1 MSTGAKIAR
10 AAGFVMFATLIA
22 RILGFVR
29 EMVMYTWFGQSYATD
44 AYNAA
49 FSIPD
54 LIYLLMVGGALS
66 TAFIPV
72 FSRYLANNEDDE
84 AWQVASIVFNYSV
97 LFSIILI
104 TFGVIYTRPLIMLLA
119 PDLPPNYINLTVLLT
134 RVMFVQTFFMV
145 LNGISMGILNS
156 KQHFVTPAL
165 GSVLY
170 NIGII
175 GIGIVMARQWGIMAF
190 SVGVVAGAILSFVV
204 QIPTIM
210 KSGMRY
216 SFSFNYKHPGFK
228 QILYL
233 MAPVLLGLSVSQIN
247 LFITQNLAS
256 GLAEGSISALR
267 LSQRI
272 MQLPVGIFGTSI
284 ATVIFPTMTAQMA
297 RKEIPAFRRTFS
309 LGLRATLLISI
320 PAGVG
325 LIALREPIV
334 QLLFQQGQFTAS
346 NAHATATALLYYSVG
361 LFAYSALQI
370 MNRVFYSM
378 EDTITPVIVAITSI
392 GVNIGASLWLIKSMQ
407 HGGLALAFT
416 IAGITN
422 LLLLLIIFKWR
433 LKSID
438 GVKILRSVVI
448 STAASVAMYLV
459 VQFVMSGLTPYLHW
473 ATKLNQL
480 IMVSAGM
487 GIGISV
493 YAVIILLF
501 RLEES
506 QLVIDMLRKVLPGG
520 KSA

>member
-10 AAGFVMFATLIA
+10 AAGFVMIATLIA

-29 EMVMYTWFGQSYATD
+29 EVVIYTWFGQSYVTD

-49 FSIPD
+49 FSVPD
-54 LIYLLMVGGALS
+54 MIYLLMVGGALS

-72 FSRYLANNEDDE
+72 FSRYLANNEEDE
-84 AWQVASIVFNYSV
+84 AWQVASIVFNYTV
-97 LFSIILI
+97 MFSLILI
-104 TFGVIYTRPLIMLLA
+104 AIGVIYTRPLIMLLA
-119 PDLPPNYINLTVLLT
+119 PDLPPDYINLTILLT
-134 RVMFVQTFFMV
+134 RVMFIQTFFMV

-175 GIGIVMARQWGIMAF
+175 AIGIALAHQWGIMAF
-190 SVGVVAGAILSFVV
+190 SIGVVTGAALSFVV
-204 QIPTIM
+204 QIPALLKT
-210 KSGMRY
+210 GLRY

-256 GLAEGSISALR
+256 GLAEGSISALK

-284 ATVIFPTMTAQMA
+284 ATVIFPTMTAQMV

-325 LIALREPIV
+325 LIALREPII
-334 QLLFQQGQFTAS
+334 QLLFQQGQFTAA
-346 NAHATATALLYYSVG
+346 NTHATAVALFYYSVG

-378 EDTITPVIVAITSI
+378 EDTITPVVVAIASI
-392 GVNIGASLWLIKSMQ
+392 GVNIGASLWLIKPMQ

-422 LLLLLIIFKWR
+422 LLLLLVIFKWR

-438 GVKILRSVVI
+438 GVKIMRSVVI
-448 STAASVAMYLV
+448 STGASAVMYFT
-459 VQFVMSGLTPYLHW
+459 VQFIVKYLTPMLHW
-473 ATKLNQL
+473 APKLNQL
-480 IMVSAGM
+480 ILVSAGM
-487 GIGISV
+487 GIGITL
-493 YAVIILLF
+493 YAVIIILF

-506 QLVIDMLRKVLPGG
+506 QLVINMLKKVLPGG
-520 KSA
+520 KAA